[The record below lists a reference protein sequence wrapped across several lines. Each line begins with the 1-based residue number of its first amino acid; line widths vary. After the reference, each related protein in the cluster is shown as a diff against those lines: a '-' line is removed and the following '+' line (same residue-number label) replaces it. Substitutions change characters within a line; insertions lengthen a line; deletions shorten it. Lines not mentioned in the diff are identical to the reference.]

1 MISSTP
7 KTGPTETGSWFR
19 LSPTKRAHWDSG
31 TWISGAPKR
40 LEGIFVSNLQVVK
53 IGVGPQEVKIF
64 DNTQRPS
71 IQKESKKWKEW
82 KQTKKHNFLQQILN
96 QIKLFIETTAKSNEY
111 SGIFQLSH
119 LVSSGKILVWSS
131 QVRLVDSFK
140 PLRTCLQ
147 RCEIMFSSRL
157 NIKTSN
163 DAWSSY
169 TNMNTPY
176 MCICGILSHF
186 PGNYIHCFLKDKSQ
200 QKTYQKLQTPLTQ
213 LIHHL
218 FKGSSNL
225 NFGSENPDIHGIL
238 SYQKTS
244 PSNEVFGRLG

>member
-7 KTGPTETGSWFR
+7 KTGPTGSWFR

-53 IGVGPQEVKIF
+53 IGGGPQKVKIF

-71 IQKESKKWKEW
+71 IPKESKNWKGV
-82 KQTKKHNFLQQILN
+82 KTNKNNFLQQILN

-111 SGIFQLSH
+111 SDIFQLSH

-147 RCEIMFSSRL
+147 RCEIIFSSKL
-157 NIKTSN
+157 NIKTTTH
-163 DAWSSY
+163 DHHTQIWTHQY
-169 TNMNTPY
+169 VHMWCT
-176 MCICGILSHF
+176 LSLSWEL
-186 PGNYIHCFLKDKSQ
+186 YIYIVFWEDKSQ
-200 QKTYQKLQTPLTQ
+200 QKHIKKFK
-213 LIHHL
+213 HH
-218 FKGSSNL
+218 
-225 NFGSENPDIHGIL
+225 
-238 SYQKTS
+238 
-244 PSNEVFGRLG
+244 